1 MGREWFYDQEH
12 VDGDVSNGA
21 LHKLE
26 NEIEINLEQVI
37 CSDFEGNIYLA
48 TVEDSGER
56 LGDMT
61 LVGKLN

>member
-1 MGREWFYDQEH
+1 M
-12 VDGDVSNGA
+12 DGDVSNGA